1 METVMAG
8 KKEKQTPKYQKL
20 PEEVRRA
27 DILDAARTLFA
38 RKGYQGTRV
47 DDVAARAGL
56 TKGGVYFHF
65 KNKQEL
71 FQAVIND
78 RVEKLGSYL
87 DDLSA
92 RRGDAR
98 QRLLYFFQLL
108 LGEIEDNITRAGATK
123 ESYPGPLEIF
133 LEGIKLQSGTGRVR
147 EMMRNCRRQLADLIR
162 EGQAQ
167 GMFGPVD
174 PDAAG
179 AAAVSLVQGFY
190 LQLAIDPKAFDL
202 KSTGRKLAEFFLSG
216 LQCGKA

>member
-38 RKGYQGTRV
+38 RKGYRGARV

-71 FQAVIND
+71 FQAVIDD
-78 RVEKLGSYL
+78 RVDMLNSYL
-87 DDLSA
+87 DDLGAIS
-92 RRGDAR
+92 GDVR
-98 QRLLYFFQLL
+98 QRLFSFFRGLVEEMQ
-108 LGEIEDNITRAGATK
+108 DNISRAGETMD
-123 ESYPGPLEIF
+123 SYPGPLEIF

-147 EMMRNCRRQLADLIR
+147 ELMRQTRGRLSDLIR

-167 GMFGPVD
+167 GIFGPVD

-179 AAAVSLVQGFY
+179 AAAVSLIQGFY
-190 LQLAIDPKAFDL
+190 LQVALDPKAFDL
-202 KSTGRKLAEFFLSG
+202 KSTGRKLAELFLSG